1 MRGPPF
7 PREKREWN
15 NKLAPILCE
24 DRESGACKDRS
35 ASLID
40 NVCGTMKIEAVLWV
54 ALASSFAWAS
64 SPVEEQSPVQVSVSF
79 SLAAPVVTLREPVLV
94 RCRIRN
100 GLSQTVL
107 VDFGDSIESAF
118 SFRIVDPSER
128 SWDISP
134 PLSSGIAPVPRW
146 QLSPGES
153 RSEELLLDKWYRFD
167 QPGSYEI
174 EPAVAVAVSTTSSE
188 VIPRTATLTLN
199 LVVRPRD
206 EEVLRRR
213 CESLVRETMQKDAAR
228 VLEAGEILSYVDDPV
243 AVPFLAEV
251 VRKSWGA
258 SYLGVEGLAR
268 IHSIPAIEAMIDLL
282 KDPQVSQDSHELLAG
297 RLRGIRSRTTD
308 PEIKSLI
315 DQALGD

>member
-1 MRGPPF
+1 
-7 PREKREWN
+7 
-15 NKLAPILCE
+15 
-24 DRESGACKDRS
+24 
-35 ASLID
+35 
-40 NVCGTMKIEAVLWV
+40 MKIEAVLWV

-174 EPAVAVAVSTTSSE
+174 EPAVAVAVTTTSSE
-188 VIPRTATLTLN
+188 VIPRTATRRSTSLSGRGTRKSC
-199 LVVRPRD
+199 VDAVSPWCG
-206 EEVLRRR
+206 RR
-213 CESLVRETMQKDAAR
+213 CRRMQRGYSRPVR
-228 VLEAGEILSYVDDPV
+228 
-243 AVPFLAEV
+243 F
-251 VRKSWGA
+251 
-258 SYLGVEGLAR
+258 
-268 IHSIPAIEAMIDLL
+268 
-282 KDPQVSQDSHELLAG
+282 
-297 RLRGIRSRTTD
+297 
-308 PEIKSLI
+308 
-315 DQALGD
+315 